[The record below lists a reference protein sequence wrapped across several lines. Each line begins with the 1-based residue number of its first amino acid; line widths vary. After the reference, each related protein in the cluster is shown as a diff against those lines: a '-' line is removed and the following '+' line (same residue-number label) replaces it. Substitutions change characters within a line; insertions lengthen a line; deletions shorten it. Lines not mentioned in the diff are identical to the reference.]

1 MIIGVPREVKNAEGR
16 VSCTPA
22 GVREFL
28 RRGHAVRVETGAGAI
43 SGFSDVAYRD
53 AGAQIVSGPDAAW
66 AADMVYKVKEPIP
79 SEYAYLRPDLTLFTY
94 LHLAAQP
101 ELTARLLETRTTAV
115 AFETIVQ
122 DGRLPLLEPMSEI
135 AGRMSA
141 LVGAVYLGRHKGG
154 KGMLACGIPGVLPA
168 HVAVLGGGTAGAN
181 AARIAAG
188 LGARVT
194 ILETNGQR
202 MRQLEATMP
211 PSVRTLAS
219 NSHTI
224 AELLPTVDLL
234 IGAVLI
240 PGAKAPKLITRAL
253 LETMEP
259 GSVFVDVSIDQGG
272 CAETSRPTTHDMPVF
287 EESGVLHYCVANM
300 PGTYA
305 RTATM
310 GLSNA
315 TLPYA
320 LRIADLGF
328 EGAAADDPGLKLGL
342 NTHRGTIMH
351 PALLSELSPVQASR
365 QGIA

>member
-1 MIIGVPREVKNAEGR
+1 MIVGVPREVKNAEGR

-22 GVREFL
+22 GVREFC
-28 RRGHAVRVETGAGAI
+28 RRGHQVRVETGAGAI
-43 SGFSDVAYRD
+43 AGFSDRAYEES
-53 AGAQIVSGPDAAW
+53 GAQIVPGPDEAW
-66 AADMVYKVKEPIP
+66 SADLVYKVKEPVP
-79 SEYAYLRPDLTLFTY
+79 SEYGYLRRDLTLFTY

-101 ELTARLLETRTTAV
+101 ELTERLLESGTTAV

-122 DGRLPLLEPMSEI
+122 EGRLPLLEPMSEI

-141 LVGAVYLGRHKGG
+141 LVGAMYLGRHLGG

-188 LGARVT
+188 LGSRVT
-194 ILETNGQR
+194 ILETNGHR
-202 MRQLEATMP
+202 MRQLELTMP

-234 IGAVLI
+234 IGAILI
-240 PGAKAPKLITRAL
+240 PGAKAPKLITRSL

-272 CAETSRPTTHDMPVF
+272 CSETSRPTTHERPVF
-287 EESGVLHYCVANM
+287 EESGIVHYCVANM

-305 RTATM
+305 RTATV

-320 LRIADLGF
+320 LRIADMGF
-328 EGAAADDPGLKLGL
+328 EAAAEHDPGLTLGL
-342 NTHRGTIMH
+342 NTRRGKITH
-351 PALLSELSPVQASR
+351 PALLAS
-365 QGIA
+365 